1 MRIITHIV
9 IHCTAS
15 PQHWGVR
22 ELMAEFKAKGWK
34 SPGYHYAILADGTI
48 RQLHPLGLVANG
60 VKGHNQGSIHVAWVG
75 GIDRNGRPVDN
86 RTLPQREALRH
97 IVGVLH
103 SSYPQA
109 AIVGHRDLSPDLNGD
124 GKVTRDE
131 WVKQC
136 PCFEV
141 KEEFK
146 TLSPALPRNGE
157 GA

>member
-1 MRIITHIV
+1 MRTITHIV

-15 PQHWGVR
+15 PQSWGVR

-34 SPGYHYAILADGTI
+34 SPGYHYVILTDGTI

-75 GIDRNGRPVDN
+75 GIDRQGRPVDN
-86 RTLPQREALRH
+86 RTDAQREAMHRLVDDLRH
-97 IVGVLH
+97 H
-103 SSYPQA
+103 YPQA
-109 AIVGHRDLSPDLNGD
+109 NIVGHRDLSPDRNGD

-141 KEEFK
+141 KEEF
-146 TLSPALPRNGE
+146 A
-157 GA
+157 

>member
-15 PQHWGVR
+15 PQSWGVR
-22 ELMAEFKAKGWK
+22 ELMAEFKAKGWQ

-60 VKGHNQGSIHVAWVG
+60 VKGYNQGSIHVAWVG
-75 GIDRNGRPVDN
+75 GIDRYGKATDN
-86 RTLPQREALRH
+86 RTEAQRDSLRR
-97 IVGVLH
+97 IVDSLH

-109 AIVGHRDLSPDLNGD
+109 VICGHRDLSPDRNGD

-136 PCFEV
+136 PCFDV
-141 KEEFK
+141 KEFLK
-146 TLSPALPRNGE
+146 GD
-157 GA
+157 